1 MTGFGCKLFTALSR
15 WNSLSSLI
23 EKLLRIYGICGKI
36 IVILVEHWAGG
47 DIDSLVEAQM
57 FHIAV
62 CSCKTGSLEQ
72 HIFGLLR
79 IVVELRAAGGDE
91 LQPEGGRCLRRQT
104 CKM

>member
-1 MTGFGCKLFTALSR
+1 MKDWKCRSVDEKCGGQWMTGFGCKLFTALSR

-72 HIFGLLR
+72 NIFWY
-79 IVVELRAAGGDE
+79 AANSSGA
-91 LQPEGGRCLRRQT
+91 
-104 CKM
+104 